1 MLRSMIIRLPGKACP
16 KCGISDF
23 KRIPRRLWMH
33 LILGS
38 SNYQCRHCE
47 ENFFYSDSTIDAG
60 LLLTFLGI
68 VLMLVT
74 FGIDTFVI
82 VDPGAHFLAIMS
94 YVFSL
99 MIITFGIVFLHL
111 SR

>member
-1 MLRSMIIRLPGKACP
+1 
-16 KCGISDF
+16 
-23 KRIPRRLWMH
+23 MH

-47 ENFFYSDSTIDAG
+47 QYFFYSDSTIDAG

-68 VLMLVT
+68 ALLLLT
-74 FGIDTFVI
+74 FAIDSFVI
-82 VDPGAHFLAIMS
+82 HDPSAYFLAIIS

-99 MIITFGIVFLHL
+99 MIVTFGLVFLHL
-111 SR
+111 SE